1 MQKINVYL
9 ADDHPIFLDG
19 LIAILSRNE
28 KIHIAGHGTNGL
40 HVKQYFQ
47 EGNTADVVVL
57 DIRMP
62 YVDGVEVTRFLRT
75 KYPDIR
81 ILILSMMNDIN
92 YIRQLR
98 EEGVSGYILKDKGRE
113 ELETA
118 ILTVMGGKEYFS
130 KDVLDKVMENLSRK
144 TADKIVITAKEKA
157 VLTMIGDG
165 HTTPEISAALKIK
178 PSTVETHRR
187 NLMSKLGLG
196 NTLKMVR
203 YAVENGFVTKK

>member
-47 EGNTADVVVL
+47 EGHTADVVVL

-62 YVDGVEVTRFLRT
+62 YVDGVEVTRFLRS